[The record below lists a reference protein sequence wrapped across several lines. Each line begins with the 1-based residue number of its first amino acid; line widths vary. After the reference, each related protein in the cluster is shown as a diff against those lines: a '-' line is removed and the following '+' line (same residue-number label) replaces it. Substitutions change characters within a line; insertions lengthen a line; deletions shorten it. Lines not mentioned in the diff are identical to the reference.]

1 MRVGVAVWFMRP
13 QQDGTSDRRCVPPVL
28 LDPFLVRVG
37 DEKALAAVE
46 VEVVGRQR
54 KERVAAGGE
63 VWIGTPREQ
72 GHESL
77 VVHLSE
83 RRVDVLDIERPRQ
96 RVEAVNAL

>member
-1 MRVGVAVWFMRP
+1 M
-13 QQDGTSDRRCVPPVL
+13 

-54 KERVAAGGE
+54 EEGVVAGGE
-63 VWIGTPREQ
+63 VRIGTPCEQ
-72 GHESL
+72 GHEPL

-83 RRVDVLDIERPRQ
+83 RRVHVLDVERPRQ